1 MVIKNTESLEK
12 VLRRFKRK
20 VEQTGILKELKKREW
35 FVKPSL
41 RRKLKNRNSYALNK
55 KRIRRL
61 EQKIII

>member
-41 RRKLKNRNSYALNK
+41 RRKLKNRNSYARNK